1 MVDLSPGSG
10 LLRYSLLGPILI
22 RVAAGYPVEVA
33 AIVRVAVVLAAAQLT
48 MNMLKG
54 CLLEHLLVRL
64 SIGRSYDALET
75 RG

>member
-10 LLRYSLLGPILI
+10 LLWYSLLGPILI

-33 AIVRVAVVLAAAQLT
+33 AIVRVAVVLTAAQLT
-48 MNMLKG
+48 MSVLEG
-54 CLLEHLLVRL
+54 RLLEHLLVRL